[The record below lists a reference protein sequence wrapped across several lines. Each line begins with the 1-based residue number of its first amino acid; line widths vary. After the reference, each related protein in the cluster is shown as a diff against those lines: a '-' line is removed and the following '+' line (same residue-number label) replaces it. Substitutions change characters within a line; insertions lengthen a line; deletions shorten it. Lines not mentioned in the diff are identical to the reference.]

1 VPDASTYLIDLS
13 AVTYL
18 GMAYAWEI
26 NRFKKHHQEKKQTIT
41 FKGTT
46 QKSTKML
53 ALTTEYAPTETYKQK
68 QMPFVYFLFNTLG
81 FHSVRL
87 FYTFYETLYFLG
99 MCVVGLGRALVH
111 PRQILLPNV
120 LIYIDK
126 AGITAIPIILLTSFV
141 IGVVLSYEGAVQLT
155 KFGAKLVTINLLGY
169 SILREAGVLVTAV
182 VIAGRSGSAF
192 AAEIGTMKVNEEVDA
207 MKIMG
212 INPLYVLVIPR
223 IMALIIF
230 MPVLTLI
237 ADFMGL
243 FGGAIICYLVLDI
256 NFQFFFLHLQS
267 VMDPASFW
275 VGIAKAPLCGL
286 IIGLIGCLEGL
297 KVTHNAK
304 SVGEHTTKSVVKAIF
319 LVIIVNGIIS
329 VLMSYLGI

>member
-1 VPDASTYLIDLS
+1 
-13 AVTYL
+13 
-18 GMAYAWEI
+18 MAFAWEI
-26 NRFKKHHQEKKQTIT
+26 NLFKEKLSANKQKLTLKHTS
-41 FKGTT
+41 T
-46 QKSTKML
+46 QSKKML
-53 ALTTEYAPTETYKQK
+53 ELTTKYAPAHRPVLKK
-68 QMPFVYFLFNTLG
+68 MPLVFYLLNTLG
-81 FHSVRL
+81 YHGFRI
-87 FYTFYETLYFLG
+87 FYAFYETLHFLG
-99 MCVVGLGRALVH
+99 MCVIGLGRALVH

-120 LIYIDK
+120 LIYVEK

-141 IGVVLSYEGAVQLT
+141 VGIVLSYEGAMQLT
-155 KFGAKLVTINLLGY
+155 KFGAKLVTINLLSY
-169 SILREAGVLVTAV
+169 SVLREAGVLITAV

-243 FGGAIICYLVLDI
+243 IGGALICYLVLDI
-256 NFQFFFLHLQS
+256 NFKFFFLHLQS
-267 VMDPASFW
+267 IMEPSTFL
-275 VGIAKAPLCGL
+275 VGLFKAPLFGL

-297 KVTHNAK
+297 KVTYNAE

-319 LVIIVNGIIS
+319 LVIIINGIIS
-329 VLMSYLGI
+329 VLVSYLGI